1 MNVGQTASRELT
13 VTSDTVRSFAELT
26 GDFNPLHFDEAFA
39 NGTRFKGLIAQGG
52 IATGLL
58 HALVAMDLPGPGSV
72 FMRQNWSFPKPVY
85 IGDTIKATGAI
96 MTFNQRRSIATMEF
110 RVIDQNGQDVL
121 TGEATVMQLQSTA
134 QT

>member
-1 MNVGQTASRELT
+1 MNVGQPASRELT

>member
-1 MNVGQTASRELT
+1 LDVNVGQTASRELT

-52 IATGLL
+52 IAIGLL

-72 FMRQNWSFPKPVY
+72 FMR
-85 IGDTIKATGAI
+85 
-96 MTFNQRRSIATMEF
+96 
-110 RVIDQNGQDVL
+110 
-121 TGEATVMQLQSTA
+121 
-134 QT
+134 

>member
-1 MNVGQTASRELT
+1 
-13 VTSDTVRSFAELT
+13 
-26 GDFNPLHFDEAFA
+26 
-39 NGTRFKGLIAQGG
+39 
-52 IATGLL
+52 
-58 HALVAMDLPGPGSV
+58 
-72 FMRQNWSFPKPVY
+72 
-85 IGDTIKATGAI
+85 